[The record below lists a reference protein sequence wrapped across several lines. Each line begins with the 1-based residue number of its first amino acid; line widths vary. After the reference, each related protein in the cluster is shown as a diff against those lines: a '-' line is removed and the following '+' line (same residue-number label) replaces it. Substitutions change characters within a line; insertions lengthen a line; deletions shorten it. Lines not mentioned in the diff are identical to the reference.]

1 MRTAIIG
8 AGRQARRRASV
19 IAASPDSHV
28 AVVTAVPMTSAVE
41 LAHEVQADVS
51 ADWSAAVER
60 RDVDAVLV
68 CTPPDLH
75 AEIAIAALRAGKHV
89 LCEKP
94 LARSSAEG
102 KRMVDE
108 ADAAGRVLW
117 CGFNHRYH
125 PALRQLR
132 AWLDGGELGEPM
144 YIRARYGIAGRP
156 GYEREWRAD
165 PARVSGGQLM
175 EQGIHLVDLARW
187 FLGDF
192 ATAYGNVGHYFWKAQ
207 PLEDNA
213 FTILRKADGRVAMLH
228 SSLTEW
234 RNLFSFELF
243 GTDGYARAEGLGG
256 SYGLE
261 TATLGIRDFEA
272 PFSEKHVEY
281 RGPDPCWRMEWKAFV
296 AAIAGSGDGLATA
309 RDGVHALRI
318 VEAIYVSASS
328 GNCVNLD

>member
-1 MRTAIIG
+1 MRTAIVG
-8 AGRQARRRASV
+8 AGRQARRRAAA
-19 IAASPDSHV
+19 IAGSADSEV
-28 AVVTAVPMTSAVE
+28 AVVTAVPMTSAAA
-41 LAHEVQADVS
+41 LAHEVHADAS
-51 ADWSAAVER
+51 TDWVAAVVR
-60 RDVDAVLV
+60 PDVDSVIV

-102 KRMVDE
+102 QRMVDE
-108 ADAAGRVLW
+108 ACAAGRILW

-125 PALRQLR
+125 PALRQVR
-132 AWLDGGELGEPM
+132 AWLDQGNLGEAM
-144 YIRARYGIAGRP
+144 YLRAHYGISGRP
-156 GYEREWRAD
+156 GYENEWRAD

-192 ATAYGNVGHYFWKAQ
+192 ATALGSLGTYFWKEQ

-213 FTILRKADGRVAMLH
+213 FAILRKADGRVAMLH

-234 RNLFSFELF
+234 RNLFSLELF
-243 GTDGYARAEGLGG
+243 GTDAYARAEGLGG

-261 TATLGIRDFEA
+261 TATLGIRDFNA
-272 PFSEKHVEY
+272 PFAEKCIEY
-281 RGPDPCWRMEWKAFV
+281 RGTDPCWQLEWEAFV
-296 AAIAGSGDGLATA
+296 SAAESSGDGLTTA
-309 RDGVHALRI
+309 RDGVHALRV
-318 VEAIYVSASS
+318 VEAVYASASS
-328 GNCVNLD
+328 GHRVDL